1 MFHFRIVAAIH
12 YQLGVAQGF
21 ATLFDEAVESLNCAV
36 NIITERIKNLKAKS
50 PKKSPRKDEKKEVTE
65 LEALIPEIEEKI
77 ADTKDMKKEAKNK
90 IEGILGMKSSSGPSS
105 GDAKNVSS
113 IAVKRKVED
122 DGDNKAKKLAADK
135 EATAS

>member
-1 MFHFRIVAAIH
+1 M
-12 YQLGVAQGF
+12 
-21 ATLFDEAVESLNCAV
+21 FDEAVESFNCAV
-36 NIITERIKNLKAKS
+36 KIITERIKNLKAKS

-90 IEGILGMKSSSGPSS
+90 IEGIIEMKSSSGPSS
-105 GDAKNVSS
+105 GDTKNVFS